1 MGDSGYIPSGYG
13 HYIESIGDE
22 DAQILFGFNSGTHQ
36 SISASEW
43 FGRNSTQ
50 LLATN
55 FGVPEP
61 VIEKLVLE
69 NQFVR
74 KGTKT

>member
-1 MGDSGYIPSGYG
+1 MRIDSAYIPSGYG

-22 DAQILFGFNSGTHQ
+22 DALVLFGFNSGIHQ
-36 SISASEW
+36 SINASER

-55 FGVPEP
+55 FRTSYAKE
-61 VIEKLVLE
+61 
-69 NQFVR
+69 
-74 KGTKT
+74 TKA